1 MLTDDDGG
9 MMKPLLQIEHAAINA
24 IEYPGTR
31 QICVVCE
38 QPTERCEEDAIYTDA
53 GHGPLCLDCY
63 HKTDE
68 YMTEMP
74 EYLARAHNE
83 T

>member
-38 QPTERCEEDAIYTDA
+38 QHPS
-53 GHGPLCLDCY
+53 PF
-63 HKTDE
+63 
-68 YMTEMP
+68 
-74 EYLARAHNE
+74 
-83 T
+83 